1 MFKFIVVAAVA
12 VVLLASLITE
22 VQGRPGDIQGAAET
36 VDVPPEHRAA
46 PPPQAAQPRPQFPG
60 YQPGV
65 VYPGAAGGVNP
76 LFPTLF
82 FQTQNAYVPYA
93 STYNAYR
100 VDHTPT
106 QVAAVQ
112 PQDIP
117 APTLVLV

>member
-1 MFKFIVVAAVA
+1 MFKFKQLQIVVAV
-12 VVLLASLITE
+12 VVLMSGAHAK
-22 VQGRPGDIQGAAET
+22 PGDIQGAAET

-60 YQPGV
+60 YRPGA

-93 STYNAYR
+93 STFNAYR
-100 VDHTPT
+100 VDHAAAP
-106 QVAAVQ
+106 AAVVQQ
-112 PQDIP
+112 PQDVP
-117 APTLVLV
+117 APTLVLI